1 MLTLIG
7 GERSH
12 TNPNR
17 HVLYIAVL
25 AGALPVTRPD
35 TVHSQFHNNKAV
47 SHDAQN
53 GFSWRVKEDAGTDM
67 KL

>member
-12 TNPNR
+12 ANPNR

-25 AGALPVTRPD
+25 AGALPVTTTRQYD
-35 TVHSQFHNNKAV
+35 MMLKMV
-47 SHDAQN
+47 SR
-53 GFSWRVKEDAGTDM
+53 WTVKEDVDI
-67 KL
+67 LI